1 MKKRIRAIGARAYE
15 ETLAP
20 GHPSGVRRR
29 RLSVC
34 WIERP
39 DGGRQCAQR
48 TGDRNRPFL
57 FVRNRICESVGWTAA
72 GRCPTKAGTGATT
85 RRFVDPYDW

>member
-72 GRCPTKAGTGATT
+72 GRCPTRSGKGAAE
-85 RRFVDPYDW
+85 RRFVDPFGL